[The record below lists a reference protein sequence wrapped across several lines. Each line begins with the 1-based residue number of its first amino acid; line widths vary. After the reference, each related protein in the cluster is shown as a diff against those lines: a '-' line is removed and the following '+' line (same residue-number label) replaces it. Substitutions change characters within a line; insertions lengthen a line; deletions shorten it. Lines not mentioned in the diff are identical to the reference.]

1 MTTSESKTAGVS
13 AADIERTRAEI
24 GETVQ
29 ALAAKA
35 DVKGRAQQ
43 KVGQVRNRLADRAG
57 TADMAPMAR
66 RSSAGLAALATAVVA
81 AWAWRRRRMRN
92 RSAWHHAT
100 HRTMTRAGAMGA
112 RVGRPAG
119 SARARMHARRAA
131 HRVRG

>member
-1 MTTSESKTAGVS
+1 MTTSESKAAGAS

-35 DVKGRAQQ
+35 DVRGRAQQ
-43 KVGQVRNRLADRAG
+43 KVGQVRNRLVDRTG
-57 TADMAPMAR
+57 STDMAPMAR
-66 RSSAGLAALATAVVA
+66 RSSAGLMALATAAVA
-81 AWAWRRRRMRN
+81 AWMWRRRRVRN
-92 RSAWHHAT
+92 RSAWHRAT
-100 HRTMTRAGAMGA
+100 HRPMVRAGATGTRAG
-112 RVGRPAG
+112 RQVG